1 MSYLYKDLQTPVQAK
16 YDVNAINNSIE
27 NILLTP
33 LGSLEGMPEFGSR
46 LYEII
51 FSQIDHI
58 TIGVIKRLIA
68 EAIYQWE
75 DRITL
80 VSVDVSSVPEYNRLI
95 ASMTYRFKDDVL
107 NTYNTYSLNLL
118 QNT

>member
-1 MSYLYKDLQTPVQAK
+1 MAYLYKDLQTPVQAK
-16 YDVNAINNSIE
+16 YDVNAINNAIK
-27 NILLTP
+27 NILMTP

-46 LYEII
+46 LYEVI

-58 TIGVIKRLIA
+58 TINVIKRLIS

-80 VSVDVSSVPEYNRLI
+80 VGVDVSAVPEYNRLV
-95 ASMTYRFKDDVL
+95 ASLTYRFKDDVL
-107 NTYNTYSLNLL
+107 NSYNTFSLDLL
-118 QNT
+118 QDV

>member
-1 MSYLYKDLQTPVQAK
+1 MAYLYKDLQTPVQPK
-16 YDVNAINNSIE
+16 YDIDAINNAIR

-46 LYEII
+46 LYEVI

-58 TIGVIKRLIA
+58 TINLIKRLIS
-68 EAIYQWE
+68 EAIYEWE
-75 DRITL
+75 DRIEL
-80 VSVDVSSVPEYNRLI
+80 VGVDVTSVPEYNRLL
-95 ASMTYRFKDDVL
+95 ASLTYRFKDDVL
-107 NTYNTYSLNLL
+107 NNHNTFSLNLL